1 MQNREEKDL
10 LAIITGNPSSNEKVK
25 TLPENLLRILFEDI
39 TSQNNN
45 SSKK

>member
-10 LAIITGNPSSNEKVK
+10 LAIITRNPSSNEKVK

-39 TSQNNN
+39 TSQHNN